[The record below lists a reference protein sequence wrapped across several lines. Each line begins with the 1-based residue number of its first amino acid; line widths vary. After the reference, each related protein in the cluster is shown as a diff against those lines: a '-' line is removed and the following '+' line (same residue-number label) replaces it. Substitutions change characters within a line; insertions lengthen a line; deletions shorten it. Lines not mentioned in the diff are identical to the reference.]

1 MAQSRIENHES
12 YLTNFLGF
20 CLSNVLLT
28 ARLYSLKEGR
38 SDFIPT
44 DFEQAMREVE
54 RGSFGSTLTSVDD
67 VLLRLQHN
75 NEIITLMHKKLGR
88 FNPKF

>member
-1 MAQSRIENHES
+1 
-12 YLTNFLGF
+12 
-20 CLSNVLLT
+20 
-28 ARLYSLKEGR
+28 
-38 SDFIPT
+38 
-44 DFEQAMREVE
+44 MREVE
-54 RGSFGSTLTSVDD
+54 RGSFGSPLTNVDD